1 MKIEAVDRK
10 NPFLICPATIG
21 AVRGDQIHITFDGW
35 SGAFDYW
42 CRYDSRDIF
51 PVGWCCLTGDVL
63 QPPGNIGKLII
74 YSYFTSYF
82 DGSVFSSGDFRTWC
96 QIRMVGRP
104 LITFYSLRTRDDGS
118 FKLG

>member
-35 SGAFDYW
+35 SGTFDYW
-42 CRYDSRDIF
+42 CKYDSRDIF

-74 YSYFTSYF
+74 YS
-82 DGSVFSSGDFRTWC
+82 
-96 QIRMVGRP
+96 
-104 LITFYSLRTRDDGS
+104 LILDLILVAVCLVVVILVLGA
-118 FKLG
+118 KLKW